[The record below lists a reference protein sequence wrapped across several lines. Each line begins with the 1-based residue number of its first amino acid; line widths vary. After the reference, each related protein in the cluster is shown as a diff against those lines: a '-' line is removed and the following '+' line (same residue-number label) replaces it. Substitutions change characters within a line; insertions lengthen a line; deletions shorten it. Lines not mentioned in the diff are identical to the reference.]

1 MPASEVAD
9 SRGAATR
16 TSTAADSEVPC
27 LRSQRRKEAGF
38 PGCRAIGPLPVR
50 HLLRAHRPRPGQ
62 RHRGAEQ
69 RAQRRAGGE
78 MALCR
83 LHRPFLIEVGRRDP
97 LVQTK
102 GGAGSVEDGA
112 AVDDMQ
118 GGVHA

>member
-1 MPASEVAD
+1 
-9 SRGAATR
+9 
-16 TSTAADSEVPC
+16 
-27 LRSQRRKEAGF
+27 
-38 PGCRAIGPLPVR
+38 
-50 HLLRAHRPRPGQ
+50 
-62 RHRGAEQ
+62 
-69 RAQRRAGGE
+69 